1 MEWGSAVVE
10 DPRIFMGLISISEV
24 LGNSNGATTK
34 TMLTLKGPFKSMN
47 PYSNCMALASKII
60 DNIRFMTEK
69 HHQAVNLAINL
80 LTTFRAQPQL
90 FPHHNC
96 FQFIM
101 VQVDVCFS
109 RLAGRTQRFLCVRAS
124 VCESVC
130 V

>member
-1 MEWGSAVVE
+1 
-10 DPRIFMGLISISEV
+10 
-24 LGNSNGATTK
+24 
-34 TMLTLKGPFKSMN
+34 MLTLKGPFKSMN

-60 DNIRFMTEK
+60 DIIRFMTEK

-80 LTTFRAQPQL
+80 LTSFRAQPQL